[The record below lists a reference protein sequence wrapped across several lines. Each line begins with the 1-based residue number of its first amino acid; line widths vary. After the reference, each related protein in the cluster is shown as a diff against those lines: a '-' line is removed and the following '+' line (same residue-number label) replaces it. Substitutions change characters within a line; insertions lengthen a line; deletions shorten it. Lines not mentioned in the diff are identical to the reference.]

1 MHFIKCNRIII
12 SYDPWS
18 WHMRVVGCQG
28 RWIFSRLAACLQS
41 FGARGDSSFDP
52 LLRGAGWKQAIRAWT
67 RWCRC
72 RRQASVTSSCG
83 RMGASQNSAECMS
96 PLFRRK
102 TKEASPTS
110 PVCHLLKEEFK
121 PKSHFLQDMQ
131 QNRLK
136 VSVNKQMNKQN
147 GLERQATAAGAK
159 CRLRQDGRSVMA
171 IGKSADL
178 INASRHHAFMH
189 SGMYDEQK
197 RWVPVPYAPPSP
209 LVHQRRRRHCQLL
222 TPSKLAIQPNA
233 TPTLAPHYLQFI
245 ERLRLPNN
253 RGLRNAQTMPW
264 RKARWKIRIQA
275 KTSLLVATLSPR
287 LSYVSMFLQCGLAI
301 AGWLNS

>member
-102 TKEASPTS
+102 TRETIDKKNKGNHSPTS
-110 PVCHLLKEEFK
+110 LCL
-121 PKSHFLQDMQ
+121 
-131 QNRLK
+131 
-136 VSVNKQMNKQN
+136 
-147 GLERQATAAGAK
+147 
-159 CRLRQDGRSVMA
+159 
-171 IGKSADL
+171 
-178 INASRHHAFMH
+178 
-189 SGMYDEQK
+189 
-197 RWVPVPYAPPSP
+197 PSSE
-209 LVHQRRRRHCQLL
+209 C
-222 TPSKLAIQPNA
+222 S
-233 TPTLAPHYLQFI
+233 
-245 ERLRLPNN
+245 
-253 RGLRNAQTMPW
+253 W
-264 RKARWKIRIQA
+264 IQA
-275 KTSLLVATLSPR
+275 QISFSGGHAAESAQSFSKQTNEQAK
-287 LSYVSMFLQCGLAI
+287 G
-301 AGWLNS
+301 G